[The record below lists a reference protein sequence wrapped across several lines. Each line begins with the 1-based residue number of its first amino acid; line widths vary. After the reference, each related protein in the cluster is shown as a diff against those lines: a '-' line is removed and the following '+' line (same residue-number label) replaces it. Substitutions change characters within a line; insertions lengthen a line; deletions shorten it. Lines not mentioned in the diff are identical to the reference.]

1 MLFQMGKRETEI
13 KVGTAGTDRAT
24 GTTSKEPYLTQYK
37 MPAVALPAR
46 QESSIVNT
54 SPMYPQTL

>member
-1 MLFQMGKRETEI
+1 MGKRETEI
-13 KVGTAGTDRAT
+13 KVGTAGKDQVT

-37 MPAVALPAR
+37 TPAVALPAQ

-54 SPMYPQTL
+54 SPMYPQPL

>member
-1 MLFQMGKRETEI
+1 MGKRETEI
-13 KVGTAGTDRAT
+13 KVGTAGKDQVT

-37 MPAVALPAR
+37 TPAVALPAR

-54 SPMYPQTL
+54 SPMYPQPL

>member
-1 MLFQMGKRETEI
+1 MGKRETEI
-13 KVGTAGTDRAT
+13 KVGTAGKDQVT

-37 MPAVALPAR
+37 TPAAR

-54 SPMYPQTL
+54 SPMYPQPL